1 MAAQFSVMQA
11 ISVNDFDND
20 GFADIL
26 LGGNL
31 YGAKPEVGRY
41 DASHGVLLKGD
52 GLGSFISVPAKNSGL
67 VIDGEVRD
75 FQLLHVGR
83 DNLLIVARNNDSVF
97 VF

>member
-1 MAAQFSVMQA
+1 LDAFELGSGILLNDGKGKFKFTRLPMAAQFSVMQA
-11 ISVNDFDND
+11 ISVNDFDHD

-52 GLGSFISVPAKNSGL
+52 GLGKFYFGSRQKFRACH
-67 VIDGEVRD
+67 R
-75 FQLLHVGR
+75 R
-83 DNLLIVARNNDSVF
+83 
-97 VF
+97 